1 MATEMHR
8 FMLSIPKEMESEVQ
22 SVKKNY
28 FYDKSYA
35 EMYRQLIQIGLERMS
50 AVDEEEVETTT
61 A

>member
-50 AVDEEEVETTT
+50 AMDEEEVETTT